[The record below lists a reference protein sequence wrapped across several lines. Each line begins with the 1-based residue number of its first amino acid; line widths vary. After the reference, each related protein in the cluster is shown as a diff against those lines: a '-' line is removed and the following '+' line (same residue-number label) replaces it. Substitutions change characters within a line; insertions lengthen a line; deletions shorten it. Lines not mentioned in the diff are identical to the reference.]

1 MIKKIAGLG
10 IAVSGLLLASPVF
23 GATETIMTWSGGNTT
38 DMMAWI
44 GQAWT
49 DFSSPILIGLGIG
62 VGFVVIRKV
71 IGLVKGGVR

>member
-23 GATETIMTWSGGNTT
+23 GASTILSWDATNTT
-38 DMMAWI
+38 NMMAWV
-44 GQAWT
+44 GQVWT
-49 DFSSPILIGLGIG
+49 DFSSPVIIVLGVAI
-62 VGFVVIRKV
+62 GFVVIRKV